1 MKYIINKLYR
11 KLFITL
17 LLALVLV
24 ISSIGLAQE
33 SSPAASP
40 TPGSSIDELKI
51 QQLKDKLATKVAEL
65 RENQTR
71 GFLGEIASLSKTSFT
86 LVTSDKEIKVR
97 LSEDTLVSDLT
108 GTKKTDKKIQDL
120 KNLQTAGI
128 IGLYDDQENIL
139 SAKIVMLQNMYK
151 IYVGVV
157 ALVDKDNA
165 TLTLNLSNGSSQ
177 AIDYE
182 RATKADEFVKDEIK
196 KSGLS
201 RISAGDRLLVW
212 GVTSED
218 DNQKISAV
226 KILRLPKELFGE
238 TQGTQT
244 ATPSATPDE

>member
-1 MKYIINKLYR
+1 MLII
-11 KLFITL
+11 FF
-17 LLALVLV
+17 LASVLV

-33 SSPAASP
+33 PSPVASP
-40 TPGSSIDELKI
+40 TPAASIDESKI
-51 QQLKDKLATKVAEL
+51 QELKDKLATKVAEL

-71 GFLGEIASLSKTSFT
+71 GFLGEIASLNKTSFT

-108 GTKKTDKKIQDL
+108 GTKKTDKQIKDL
-120 KNLQTAGI
+120 KNLQTAGV

-139 SAKIVMLQNMYK
+139 SAKIIMLQNMHK

-157 ALVDKDNA
+157 ALVDKDNG
-165 TLTLNLSNGSSQ
+165 TFTLNLVNGSSQ
-177 AIDYE
+177 ALDYE
-182 RATKADEFVKDEIK
+182 KNTKADEFVKDELK

-201 RISAGDRLLVW
+201 RITAGDQLLVW

-218 DNQKISAV
+218 DNQKVSSV

-238 TQGTQT
+238 TEAEPS
-244 ATPSATPDE
+244 ATPSATPKEQ